1 MAMAAHTRRASFEGA
16 ATAPGGD
23 RIRDRSFADL
33 SDR

>member
-1 MAMAAHTRRASFEGA
+1 MAMAAHTRKASFEGA
-16 ATAPGGD
+16 ATAPGD